1 MVRKDTGNGGTHRQ
15 IHWSNGVFIF

>member
-1 MVRKDTGNGGTHRQ
+1 MIRKDTGNGGTHRQ